1 MAKMVKKKKKKKY
14 GASRFGG
21 GGAGGS
27 GGGKSDLRP
36 KFVEKTPPCTDK
48 CPNHNNIREA
58 LRIVASSE
66 KQGRSYDESLEA
78 AWHIFTETS
87 PFPAVCG
94 RVCPHGCETACNRAE
109 VDGAVGINAFE
120 RAVGDFG
127 IEKGLKLTRLTEEKH
142 EEKVAVV
149 GAGPAGMSCAF
160 HLARR
165 GYPVTV
171 FEGFPK
177 GGGMLR
183 YGIPPYRL
191 PREVIDAEVN
201 NILELGVEL
210 KCNTSVGT
218 DTSFDDLK
226 NDYKA
231 VFMGI
236 GAHKGRMLRV
246 EGEDAPNVWTGAEF
260 LHRLNSGETVEVG
273 DKVIVIGGGDSAI
286 DAARASRRLG
296 ADVRIIY
303 RRTIEEMPA
312 YSHEVAAAQDEGIQ
326 IDFLAAPSAIELDD
340 DGKAKAMTCIRM
352 ELGEPDDS
360 GRRRPVPV
368 EGSEFSVETT
378 TIIAAISQEPDFEHL
393 ENLREGRDWL
403 KVDSHQKMLKFED
416 VYAGGDALDLATVI
430 KAIAQGKEAAITI
443 DASLRGKDRPRGPW
457 DDYAVIKHDKMKLS
471 FYEKAE
477 RHEVPELPVEERF
490 TDGMDKEV
498 ALGLSRDDAIA
509 EAKRCM
515 SCGHCMDCESCWMYC
530 TPAAVVKPDKP
541 GGTYAFK
548 LELCDGCKKCA
559 EECPCG
565 YIEMF

>member
-1 MAKMVKKKKKKKY
+1 MAKMVKKKKKTY

-21 GGAGGS
+21 GSAGGS

-48 CPNHNNIREA
+48 CPNKNNIREA
-58 LRIVASSE
+58 LRVVASSE
-66 KQGRSYDESLEA
+66 KQGRSYEQSLEA
-78 AWHIFTETS
+78 AWFTFTETS

-94 RVCPHGCETACNRAE
+94 RVCPHPCEGGCNRAE
-109 VDGAVGINAFE
+109 VDEAVGINAFE
-120 RAVGDFG
+120 RAVGDYG
-127 IEKGLKLTRLTEEKH
+127 IEHGLKLTRLTEEKW
-142 EEKVAVV
+142 EEKIAVV
-149 GAGPAGMSCAF
+149 GAGPAGLSCAF

-171 FEGFPK
+171 FEGFPHA
-177 GGGMLR
+177 GGMLR

-191 PREVIDAEVN
+191 PRSVIDAEVA

-210 KCNTSVGT
+210 KCDTAVGT
-218 DTSFDDLK
+218 DISYDDLK
-226 NDYKA
+226 GEFKA

-236 GAHKGRMLRV
+236 GAHRGRMLRV
-246 EGEDAPNVWTGAEF
+246 EGEEAPNVWTGADF
-260 LHRLNSGETVEVG
+260 LHRLNSGEKVEVG

-286 DAARASRRLG
+286 DAARASKRLG
-296 ADVRIIY
+296 AETRIIY

-312 YSHEVAAAQDEGIQ
+312 ISHEVTAAQDEGIQ
-326 IDFLAAPSAIELDD
+326 IDFLAAPAGIELGK
-340 DGKAKAMTCIRM
+340 DGNAVAMTCIRM

-378 TIIAAISQEPDFEHL
+378 AIIAAISQEPDFDNL
-393 ENLREGRDWL
+393 EFLREGRDWL
-403 KVDSHQKMLKFED
+403 KVDQQQKMLKFD
-416 VYAGGDALDLATVI
+416 DIYAGGDALDLATVI
-430 KAIAQGKEAAITI
+430 QAIAHGKEAAITI
-443 DASLRGKDRPRGPW
+443 DANVRGEARPRGPW
-457 DDYAVIKHDKMKLS
+457 SDFAVVKTDKMKLS
-471 FYEKAE
+471 FYEKLE
-477 RHEVPELPVEERF
+477 RHKVPELPVEERF
-490 TDGMDKEV
+490 DNGLDKEV
-498 ALGLSRDDAIA
+498 ALGLSQEDGIE

-530 TPAAVVKPDKP
+530 TPAAVIKPDQP
-541 GGTYAFK
+541 GGAYAFK

-559 EECPCG
+559 DECPCG

>member
-21 GGAGGS
+21 GSAGGS

-48 CPNHNNIREA
+48 CPNQNNIREA
-58 LRIVASSE
+58 LRVVASSE
-66 KQGRSYDESLEA
+66 KQGRSYEQSLEA
-78 AWHIFTETS
+78 AWFTFTETS
-87 PFPAVCG
+87 PFPSVCG
-94 RVCPHGCETACNRAE
+94 RVCPHPCETGCNRAE

-120 RAVGDFG
+120 RAVGDYG
-127 IEKGLKLTRLTEEKH
+127 IEQGLKLTRLTEEKK
-142 EEKVAVV
+142 EQKVAVV
-149 GAGPAGMSCAF
+149 GAGPAGMSCAY

-171 FEGFPK
+171 FEGFPRA
-177 GGGMLR
+177 GGMLR

-191 PREVIDAEVN
+191 PRNIIDAEVA

-210 KCNTSVGT
+210 KCDTAVGT
-218 DTSFDDLK
+218 DISYDDLK

-236 GAHKGRMLRV
+236 GAHKGRQLRV
-246 EGEDAPNVWTGAEF
+246 EGEGAPNVWTGADF
-260 LHRLNSGETVEVG
+260 LHKLNSGEKVEVG

-286 DAARASRRLG
+286 DAARASKRLG
-296 ADVRIIY
+296 AETRIIY

-312 YSHEVAAAQDEGIQ
+312 ISHEVTAAQDEGIQ
-326 IDFLAAPSAIELDD
+326 IDFLAAPAGIELGE
-340 DGKAKAMTCIRM
+340 DGKAVAMTCIRM

-368 EGSEFSVETT
+368 DGSEFSVETT
-378 TIIAAISQEPDFEHL
+378 AIIAAISQEPDFDNL
-393 ENLREGRDWL
+393 EFLREGRDWL
-403 KVDSHQKMLKFED
+403 KVDQQQKMLKFD
-416 VYAGGDALDLATVI
+416 DIYAGGDALDLATVI
-430 KAIAQGKEAAITI
+430 QAIAHGKEAAITI
-443 DASLRGKDRPRGPW
+443 AANLGDEQRPRGPW
-457 DDYAVIKHDKMKLS
+457 DDFAVVKHDKMKLS
-471 FYEKAE
+471 FYEKLE
-477 RHEVPELPVEERF
+477 RHEVPELPVADRF
-490 TDGMDKEV
+490 DDGMEKEV
-498 ALGLSRDDAIA
+498 ALGLSREDGIE

-515 SCGHCMDCESCWMYC
+515 SCGHCMDCENCWMYC
-530 TPAAVVKPDKP
+530 TPAAVVKPDQR
-541 GGTYAFK
+541 GGAYAFK

-559 EECPCG
+559 DECPCG

>member
-1 MAKMVKKKKKKKY
+1 MVKKKKKKKY

-36 KFVEKTPPCTDK
+36 KFIEKTPPCTNK
-48 CPNHNNIREA
+48 CPNQNNIREA
-58 LRIVASSE
+58 LRVVASAE
-66 KQGRSYDESLEA
+66 KQGRSYEDSLAA
-78 AWHIFTETS
+78 AWYSFTETS
-87 PFPAVCG
+87 PLPAVCG
-94 RVCPHGCETACNRAE
+94 RVCPHPCETGCNRAE

-120 RAVGDFG
+120 RTVGDYG
-127 IEKGLKLTRLTEEKH
+127 IANGLKLRKLTEETR

-149 GAGPAGMSCAF
+149 GAGPAGLSCAY

-165 GYPVTV
+165 GYPVTL

-177 GGGMLR
+177 AGGMLR

-191 PREVIDAEVN
+191 PREVIDAEVA
-201 NILELGVEL
+201 NIVDLGVEL
-210 KCNTSVGT
+210 KT
-218 DTSFDDLK
+218 DTAIGKDISFDDLK
-226 NDYKA
+226 NEYKA

-236 GAHKGRMLRV
+236 GAHRGRKLRV
-246 EGEDAPNVWTGAEF
+246 EGEDAANVWTGADF
-260 LHRLNSGETVEVG
+260 LHQLNSGDVPDVG

-286 DAARASRRLG
+286 DAARASKRLG

-312 YSHEVAAAQDEGIQ
+312 ISHEVTAAQEEGIQ
-326 IDFLAAPSAIELDD
+326 IDFLAAPAGIELDD
-340 DGKAKAMTCIRM
+340 QGKAKAMTCIRM

-368 EGSEFSVETT
+368 DGSEFSVETT
-378 TIIAAISQEPDFEHL
+378 AIIAAISQEPIFDDL
-393 ENLREGRDWL
+393 EMLREGRDWL
-403 KVDSHQKMLKFED
+403 KVDQNQKMLKFDD

-430 KAIAQGKEAAITI
+430 QAIAHGKEAAITI
-443 DASLRGKDRPRGPW
+443 DANLNGNGRPRGPW
-457 DDYAVIKHDKMKLS
+457 ADYGIIEHSKMKLS
-471 FYEKAE
+471 FYEKLE
-477 RHEVPELPVEERF
+477 RHEVPEMPLEERF
-490 TDGMDKEV
+490 TGDGLHKEV
-498 ALGLSRDDAIA
+498 ALGLSQDDGIA

-530 TPAAVVKPDKP
+530 TPAAVIKPDKP
-541 GGTYAFK
+541 GGEYAFK
-548 LELCDGCKKCA
+548 MELCDGCKKCA

>member
-21 GGAGGS
+21 GSAGGS

-48 CPNHNNIREA
+48 CPNNNNIREA
-58 LRIVASSE
+58 LRVVASSE
-66 KQGRSYDESLEA
+66 KQGRTYEQSLEA
-78 AWHIFTETS
+78 AWFTFTETS
-87 PFPAVCG
+87 PFPSVCG
-94 RVCPHGCETACNRAE
+94 RVCPHPCEGACNRTE

-120 RAVGDFG
+120 RAVGDYG
-127 IEKGLKLTRLTEEKH
+127 IEQGLKLTRLTEEKR

-171 FEGFPK
+171 FEGFPRA
-177 GGGMLR
+177 GGMLR

-191 PREVIDAEVN
+191 PRNIIDAEVAK
-201 NILELGVEL
+201 ILELGVDL
-210 KCNTSVGT
+210 KCDTAVGT
-218 DTSFDDLK
+218 DISYDELK

-236 GAHKGRMLRV
+236 GAHKGRQLRV
-246 EGEDAPNVWTGAEF
+246 EGEEAANVWTGADF
-260 LHRLNSGETVEVG
+260 LHRLNSGEKVEVG

-312 YSHEVAAAQDEGIQ
+312 ISHEVTAAQDEGIQ
-326 IDFLAAPSAIELDD
+326 IDFLAAPAGIQLDD
-340 DGKAKAMTCIRM
+340 NGKAVAMTCIRM
-352 ELGEPDDS
+352 ELGEPDES
-360 GRRRPVPV
+360 GRRRPVPQ

-378 TIIAAISQEPDFEHL
+378 TIIAAISQEPDFDNL
-393 ENLREGRDWL
+393 EFLREGRDWL
-403 KVDSHQKMLKFED
+403 KVDQHQKMLKFD
-416 VYAGGDALDLATVI
+416 DIYAGGDALDLATVI
-430 KAIAQGKEAAITI
+430 QAIAHGKEAAITI
-443 DASLRGKDRPRGPW
+443 DANLRAEERPRGPW
-457 DDYAVIKHDKMKLS
+457 ADYAVIKHEKMKLS
-471 FYEKAE
+471 FYEKLE
-477 RHEVPELPVEERF
+477 RHEVPELPVAERF
-490 TDGMDKEV
+490 ENGMEKEV
-498 ALGLSRDDAIA
+498 ALGLSREDGIE

-530 TPAAVVKPDKP
+530 TPAAVVKPDQP
-541 GGTYAFK
+541 GGDYAFK